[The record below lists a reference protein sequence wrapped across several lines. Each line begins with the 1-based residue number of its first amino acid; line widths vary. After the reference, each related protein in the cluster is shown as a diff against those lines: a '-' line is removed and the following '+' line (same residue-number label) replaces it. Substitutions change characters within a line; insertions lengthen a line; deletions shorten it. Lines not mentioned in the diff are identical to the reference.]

1 MSIDVERQVLV
12 KRARAEVAA
21 YMFDPRN
28 DAAWTTGVVESR
40 PLTDGR
46 LRPGSR
52 VERTTQF
59 LGRQFTYIYSVV
71 EAEDDRFVE
80 IRVDKPFPMQVRY
93 ELEDAADGTLARIR
107 ARGDAG
113 CFFNLAAPLLG
124 MMVGRSIGADL
135 EALRTR
141 LEHPPGRSASSHRS
155 SS

>member
-40 PLTDGR
+40 PLTEGR

-52 VERTTQF
+52 VERTTKF
-59 LGRQFTYIYSVV
+59 LGRQFSYVYSVV
-71 EAEDDRFVE
+71 AADDDRFVD

-93 ELEDAADGTLARIR
+93 ELGDAADGTLARIR

-113 CFFNLAAPLLG
+113 RFFNLAAPLLG

-135 EALRTR
+135 AALRAR
-141 LEHPPGRSASSHRS
+141 LESSGSPDRPS
-155 SS
+155 R

>member
-1 MSIDVERQVLV
+1 MSIDVERQVLI

-21 YMFDPRN
+21 YMFDPCN

-52 VERTTQF
+52 VERTTKF
-59 LGRQFTYIYSVV
+59 LRRQFSYVYSVV
-71 EAEDDRFVE
+71 AADDDRFVD

-93 ELEDAADGTLARIR
+93 ELEDAAADGTLARIR

-113 CFFNLAAPLLG
+113 RFFNLAAPLLG

-135 EALRTR
+135 DALRAR
-141 LEHPPGRSASSHRS
+141 LESSGSPDRPS
-155 SS
+155 R